1 MIHALSWSGGKDAA
15 LALDRAVR
23 QGLDVRYLFNIYE
36 GVSGRV
42 RFHGLRRELI
52 AAQAHALGL
61 ELVQAHTHPGDYAA
75 ALDRVLDELADR
87 GVEGIVFGNIHLE
100 DIRDWYDDR
109 LRARGL
115 EHVEPLWGERPE
127 ALIQEFLE
135 RGYRARV
142 VGVNLELGRPEW
154 LGRDLD
160 RRLLD
165 EIAGVPGTDIAGEH
179 GEYHTFVYDGP
190 LFRAPV
196 RFTTGSTFEL
206 DGHRL
211 LDLVPAGDP
220 DRAVPGRAS

>member
-1 MIHALSWSGGKDAA
+1 MIHALSWSGGKDAT

-42 RFHGLRRELI
+42 RFHGVRSELI
-52 AAQAHALGL
+52 AAQAQALGL
-61 ELVQAHTHPGDYAA
+61 ELIQAHTHPEDYAG
-75 ALDRVLDELADR
+75 ALDRVLDELVGR
-87 GVEGIVFGNIHLE
+87 GVGGIVFGNIHLE
-100 DIRDWYDDR
+100 DIRAWYDER

-127 ALIQEFLE
+127 ALVEEFLD
-135 RGYRARV
+135 RGFRARV
-142 VGVNLELGRPEW
+142 VGVNLEIGRAEW

-160 RRLLD
+160 ERLIE
-165 EIAGVPGTDIAGEH
+165 EIAQAPGADVAGER

-190 LFRAPV
+190 LFRMPV
-196 RFTTGSTFEL
+196 RFVTGATFEL

-211 LDLVPAGDP
+211 IDLVPAG
-220 DRAVPGRAS
+220 ATE